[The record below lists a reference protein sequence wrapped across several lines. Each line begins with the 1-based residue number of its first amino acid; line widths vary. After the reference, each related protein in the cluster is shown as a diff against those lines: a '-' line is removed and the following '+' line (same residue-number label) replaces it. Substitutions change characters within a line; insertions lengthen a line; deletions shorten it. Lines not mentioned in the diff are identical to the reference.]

1 MLRIVSDPPPFFFT
15 AAAAGAGWFSLVDVL
30 EKTDHS
36 PQVRI
41 ADEFTVFSSHM
52 APQCLAP
59 CQIMFCLSSNCEII
73 NKSILEYLSIHV
85 DIFC

>member
-36 PQVRI
+36 PQGRT

-52 APQCLAP
+52 VPRCLAP

>member
-1 MLRIVSDPPPFFFT
+1 MLRIVSDPPLFFFT

-30 EKTDHS
+30 EKTDYS
-36 PQVRI
+36 PQGRI

-52 APQCLAP
+52 VYHNAWRHAKL
-59 CQIMFCLSSNCEII
+59 FCLSSNCEII